1 MADVRRLIL
10 LFAAL
15 SVVALE
21 GCGISSRNE
30 PVAECGH
37 GVAEVRCVESSSEG
51 ANRALIVC
59 KGGYVYES
67 NGS

>member
-21 GCGISSRNE
+21 GCAVSSRNE

-37 GVAEVRCVESSSEG
+37 GVAEIRRVESASEG
-51 ANRALIVC
+51 QNRALIVC

-67 NGS
+67 SGS